1 MSFGGGG
8 GNRRALAEINI
19 TPLVDVMLV
28 LLIVF
33 MVAAPLIQTGV
44 KVDLPQAKTPP
55 VESDEKKLILTI
67 DKDKRISLAD
77 VEIPFEELQEKLST
91 NARVQQEKEVY
102 LHADR
107 SLNYGVVIEVMAIAK
122 AAGVESLGMITDP
135 PEVRR

>member
-1 MSFGGGG
+1 MSFSS

-44 KVDLPQAKTPP
+44 QVDLPQAKTPP
-55 VESDEKKLILTI
+55 VESSEKKLVLTVT
-67 DKDKRISLAD
+67 KDKRILLAD
-77 VEIPFEELQEKLST
+77 VEIAFDELEEKLRT
-91 NARVQQEKEVY
+91 NARVQEEKELY

-107 SLNYGVVIEVMAIAK
+107 SLNYGVVIEVMALAK
-122 AAGVESLGMITDP
+122 SAGVESLGMITDP
-135 PEVRR
+135 PGATR

>member
-1 MSFGGGG
+1 MSFSSG

-44 KVDLPQAKTPP
+44 QVDLPQAKTPP
-55 VESDEKKLILTI
+55 VESSEKKLVLSIS
-67 DKDKRISLAD
+67 KDQKIHLAD
-77 VEIPFEELQEKLST
+77 VEIAFAELEEKLRT
-91 NARVQQEKEVY
+91 NAKVQEEKEVY

-107 SLNYGVVIEVMAIAK
+107 SLNYGVVIEVMAMAK

-135 PEVRR
+135 PEVKR

>member
-1 MSFGGGG
+1 MSFSSGGGS
-8 GNRRALAEINI
+8 RRALAEINI

-55 VESDEKKLILTI
+55 VEADEKKLILSI
-67 DKDKRISLAD
+67 DKEKRIHLAD
-77 VEIPFEELQEKLST
+77 VEIPFDQLQEKLST

-122 AAGVESLGMITDP
+122 AAGVEALGMITDP
-135 PEVRR
+135 PEVKR

>member
-1 MSFGGGG
+1 MSSR

-44 KVDLPQAKTPP
+44 QVDLPQAKTPP
-55 VESDEKKLILTI
+55 VESSEKKLVLSIT
-67 DKDKRISLAD
+67 KDKKIHLAD
-77 VEIPFEELQEKLST
+77 VEIAFEELEEKLRT
-91 NARVQQEKEVY
+91 NAKVQEEKEVY

-107 SLNYGVVIEVMAIAK
+107 SLNYGIVIEVMAMAK

-135 PEVRR
+135 PEVKR